1 MTVCQQGTTFFDIF
15 SWCKK
20 KRFCQQQKKKAG
32 LNLNQGHASLTTA
45 LSALVWSA

>member
-1 MTVCQQGTTFFDIF
+1 LTFFPGV
-15 SWCKK
+15 KK
-20 KRFCQQQKKKAG
+20 KDFVNSKKKKAG